1 MDIISIMI
9 ILLILFNLYL
19 KDNGCDWS
27 VLSHAEA
34 GIAQAMAMQADHPHT
49 SFSVPHLP
57 SFHRTDPH
65 TSFPVPPRPHTP
77 PFLMVSITDGPDNHF
92 RKASFNP
99 QLCPMDCS
107 RPCEKVC
114 PAWAI
119 PPHSGSG
126 SNRQATTSEGVLV
139 EKCYGCGRCLP
150 ICPYGLITSY
160 DYPITIERMKDLLSS
175 GRIQGIEIHSQPSH
189 LLAFGHLWQEIGP
202 LIQEKMKV
210 CSISFNDVSSG
221 SGSGEQEEEE
231 EEIWSYLETLQAIIR
246 SSSSSTTKGRE
257 EDMDMLLPI
266 IWQTDGR
273 SMSGDIGKG
282 TVHATTSLAEKVLL
296 RYAPTTT
303 TATTTTTSSVS
314 RGRLNLGSGGKQ
326 FVQLAGGTNLYSSTV
341 ARRIGLVNHKG
352 FGGYAFGSYARKEI
366 TSWMM
371 AAAAVSSSS
380 SSDFYIEDH
389 PGLLEKALLPR
400 ELLINQQ
407 WLNVLKE
414 QEEVVLDVVESLETT
429 SFVDFRLDIRGEG
442 GHGGRREKGEK
453 EEWVPV
459 TKLGRLV
466 KEGNKI
472 RSVEEI
478 FLFSI
483 PIKEHQIVDHLLGPA
498 LRDEVMKIMPVQK
511 QTTAS
516 ATTSLWVTATDTSVS
531 A

>member
-1 MDIISIMI
+1 
-9 ILLILFNLYL
+9 
-19 KDNGCDWS
+19 
-27 VLSHAEA
+27 
-34 GIAQAMAMQADHPHT
+34 
-49 SFSVPHLP
+49 
-57 SFHRTDPH
+57 
-65 TSFPVPPRPHTP
+65 
-77 PFLMVSITDGPDNHF
+77 MVSITDGPDNHF

-389 PGLLEKALLPR
+389 PGLLEKA
-400 ELLINQQ
+400 
-407 WLNVLKE
+407 V
-414 QEEVVLDVVESLETT
+414 
-429 SFVDFRLDIRGEG
+429 SFAKALVASVKSPEGRGEG